1 MVEGLDVDPFT
12 ENIYWTE
19 VTRGSVVVGHK
30 NLNGDY
36 ERLVLARD
44 LHSPKGI
51 TIASEFGKM
60 FIVEGRISHVI
71 SVWHMDGGH
80 RKELVQVYGTV
91 SAMAYDG
98 KHLYFSDSLR
108 GTIERIEVRG
118 DNRTILRSHLGTP
131 VAMDASS
138 DSVFWLTQYST
149 RISWLN

>member
-19 VTRGSVVVGHK
+19 VTRGTVVVGHK
-30 NLNGDY
+30 NHNGDY

-71 SVWHMDGGH
+71 SVWHMDGAGH
-80 RKELVQVYGTV
+80 RKELVHVYGTV
-91 SAMAYDG
+91 YQG
-98 KHLYFSDSLR
+98 WHTTENIFILVTLY
-108 GTIERIEVRG
+108 EVRL
-118 DNRTILRSHLGTP
+118 NALKLEVKTEPFYALIWELRLPWTLVQVPFFG
-131 VAMDASS
+131 
-138 DSVFWLTQYST
+138 
-149 RISWLN
+149 

>member
-1 MVEGLDVDPFT
+1 MVLFENAEMVEGLDVDPFT

-19 VTRGSVVVGHK
+19 VTRGTVVVGHK
-30 NLNGDY
+30 NHNGDY

-80 RKELVQVYGTV
+80 RKELVHVYGTV
-91 SAMAYDG
+91 SGMAYDG

-108 GTIERIEVRG
+108 STIERIKVGE
-118 DNRTILRSHLGTP
+118 NRTVLRSHLGTP
-131 VAMDASS
+131 VAMDISS
-138 DSVFWLTQYST
+138 GSVFWLTQ
-149 RISWLN
+149 